1 MALFAQFF
9 QHSIR
14 AMPARDIHQH
24 HRASTPLELLFDLV
38 TVIAVAAAAGELHH
52 AAAHDHL
59 LQGAG
64 QFVLAFFAIWWAW
77 MNYSWFASA
86 YDNDDAVFRLL
97 TLLVMAGSLVMA
109 AGIRP
114 FFQHSDLSLIVWGF
128 VLMRLAMV
136 LFWLRAGKHHTE
148 RRRTTQFYAVGLL
161 LVQSYWLALWAFQP
175 ASFGLLALLFV
186 LGAVAELAVPA
197 LAERQGITPWHRH
210 HMMERYGL
218 LNLIVLGETL
228 LAGSQAIAE
237 LHERLPQL
245 SANLTDPALTYALSM
260 ALVPLMALVLVFSLW
275 WLYFSREEHLQQ
287 QSYAMAFA
295 WGYGH
300 LLVYA
305 AGASVGAGVAVLVE
319 QWVGQAHLSDQAA
332 AAALS
337 VPVSVYLF
345 GLWLVRDRF
354 IFQGLGR
361 FVLLTFA
368 AGIPLVTAGVVQL
381 CSGDATHSN
390 PAALL
395 AALLTTTVGCV
406 AAVALRSSHACC
418 VSQQLGAASNVTHK
432 DGAAKHQGV

>member
-9 QHSIR
+9 QHSVR
-14 AMPARDIHQH
+14 VMAPRDIHQH

-52 AAAHDHL
+52 AAAHGHL

-64 QFVLAFFAIWWAW
+64 QFALAFFAIWWAW

-97 TLLVMAGSLVMA
+97 TMGVMAGSLVLA
-109 AGIRP
+109 AGIKP
-114 FFQHSDLSLIVWGF
+114 FFQHNDLTLIVLGF

-136 LFWLRAGKHHTE
+136 LFWLRAGKHHAE
-148 RRRTTQFYAVGLL
+148 RRRTTYFYAGGLL
-161 LVQSYWLALWAFQP
+161 LVQSYWVALWAWQP
-175 ASFGLLALLFV
+175 ASFGALALLFV
-186 LGAVAELAVPA
+186 LGALAELAVPA

-228 LAGSQAIAE
+228 LACSHAIAE

-245 SANLTDPALTYALSM
+245 SANLAEPAFAHAFSM
-260 ALVPLMALVLVFSLW
+260 ALVPLLALVLVFSLW

-300 LLVYA
+300 LLVYG
-305 AGASVGAGVAVLVE
+305 AGAAVGAGVAVMVE
-319 QWVGQAHLSDQAA
+319 QWLGQAHLSDQAA

-368 AGIPLVTAGVVQL
+368 VATPLVTAAGVQL
-381 CSGDATHSN
+381 VNSDTHHSN
-390 PAALL
+390 PAGLLTALL
-395 AALLTTTVGCV
+395 ITTTCGV

-418 VSQQLGAASNVTHK
+418 VSQHSALGNERA
-432 DGAAKHQGV
+432 